1 MEYKLIRSKR
11 KSLTIK
17 ITPMCEVVV
26 LAPKKCSL
34 DYINNFIIDKQKW
47 IIEKL
52 KQQQIN
58 KCAYDKYISLQDVLI
73 FGQSNVIEDYN
84 NHYQIGEYYIK
95 HTNASN
101 KKKVIKDFLIKL
113 ANAYIPKRVEQI
125 AGNLSLN
132 YNSIQIISAR
142 KSWGS
147 CNNLKQLKF
156 NFRLTM
162 IPKELIDYVICH
174 ELCHIKE
181 LNHSKRFWEL
191 LANLGYKKTAVK
203 QAFKDYG
210 FVLQLF

>member
-73 FGQSNVIEDYN
+73 FGQSYVIEDYN

-101 KKKVIKDFLIKL
+101 KKKVIKDYLIKK
-113 ANAYIPKRVEQI
+113 ANAYNPKRVEQD
-125 AGNLSLN
+125 AGKLRLN
-132 YNSIQIISAR
+132 
-142 KSWGS
+142 
-147 CNNLKQLKF
+147 
-156 NFRLTM
+156 
-162 IPKELIDYVICH
+162 
-174 ELCHIKE
+174 
-181 LNHSKRFWEL
+181 
-191 LANLGYKKTAVK
+191 
-203 QAFKDYG
+203 
-210 FVLQLF
+210 

>member
-1 MEYKLIRSKR
+1 
-11 KSLTIK
+11 
-17 ITPMCEVVV
+17 
-26 LAPKKCSL
+26 
-34 DYINNFIIDKQKW
+34 
-47 IIEKL
+47 
-52 KQQQIN
+52 QQQIN

-73 FGQSNVIEDYN
+73 FGQSYVIEDYN

-203 QAFKDYG
+203 QAFKDYS